1 MKQYQIVLY
10 VKAYSDTGKESD
22 IVESAIESVEDGIIE
37 GWDSAWEEGSVRM
50 YVVGQDRDSKFYYVH
65 QLGYAWI
72 PVFGSITCSRAKAL
86 KMAAAYSGFTSVR
99 EYREALRRGQR
110 RA

>member
-50 YVVGQDRDSKFYYVH
+50 YVVGQDRDSKFYYVISSVTH
-65 QLGYAWI
+65 
-72 PVFGSITCSRAKAL
+72 
-86 KMAAAYSGFTSVR
+86 GFLFS
-99 EYREALRRGQR
+99 EALRAAGAGR
-110 RA
+110 RL